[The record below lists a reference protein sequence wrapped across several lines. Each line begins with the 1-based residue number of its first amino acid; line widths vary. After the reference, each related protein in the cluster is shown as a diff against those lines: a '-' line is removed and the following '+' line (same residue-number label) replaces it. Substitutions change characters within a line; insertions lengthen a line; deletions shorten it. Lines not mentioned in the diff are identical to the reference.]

1 MSRRLPH
8 PGRRTSEW
16 SPITTKLTVASCHPL
31 PAKACAGE
39 LTSLVRSGPM
49 MAFFGVPDLDELAG
63 LCGTRLRRAD
73 EIGASWQGHY
83 DRLHLHTV
91 RWLSSLPGL
100 RLPRREGRWVPRD
113 GVVRYLKAYVPTPP
127 PARSAIHCRHVGAA
141 RRAGLASRDRRRAG
155 SSGHGDRGYRRQPG
169 AGAARLA
176 WHVRLHRELVHS
188 SAYRTGSA
196 YAGEDVLVVGP
207 GNCGA
212 EIDTNRRIARRRTHD
227 GHGAG

>member
-1 MSRRLPH
+1 MPQTEHADEART
-8 PGRRTSEW
+8 GRERVV
-16 SPITTKLTVASCHPL
+16 IV
-31 PAKACAGE
+31 GG
-39 LTSLVRSGPM
+39 GP
-49 MAFFGVPDLDELAG
+49 AG
-63 LCGTRLRRAD
+63 LAAAAALNGSHIDAVILERAD

-207 GNCGA
+207 GNSGA